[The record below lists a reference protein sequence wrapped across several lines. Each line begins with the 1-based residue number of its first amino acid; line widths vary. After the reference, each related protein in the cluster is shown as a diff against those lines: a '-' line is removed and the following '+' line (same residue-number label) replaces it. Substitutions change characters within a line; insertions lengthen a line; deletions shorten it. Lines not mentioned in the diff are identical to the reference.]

1 MRTYAP
7 ALIPLATAALLAAC
21 ATPPAGTDARTAT
34 IQRTANGV
42 PHISAPDAETLA
54 YAMAYAY
61 AQDNVCMTANQLVT
75 VRGER
80 SRYFGGATPGLLA
93 RRMFPNEQID
103 LFIAAHMDDAA
114 LERAWAGARAE
125 SQALARG
132 TVAGYNRY
140 LADQAGKLP
149 AACDGQPWVRPM
161 TLAEFRRQG
170 ELTAVQ
176 AATAALAD
184 AVLGAKPPA
193 PTAALAAPV
202 DLADAAASLAV
213 PVDLADA
220 AAAMRE
226 AGLLDAPLGSNA
238 WAFGRDTTANGSGL
252 LLGNPHFP
260 WAGVN
265 RFWQAHLTIPGS
277 LDVMG
282 VGIGSFPGVT
292 IGFNKDVAWSHTVST
307 GKRFTLH
314 ELTLVAGDPTS
325 YVVDGQPVKMTSRTV
340 SAQVPA
346 ADGTTQAKTQTVWAT
361 RWGPVVVVPR
371 AGLAWTDKL
380 AYALKDANLGNVRAT
395 DSALGFGRA
404 RNVQEVRDAM
414 KNIGTPWVNTLAV
427 DRQGNALYA
436 DVSVVPDVDAEQ
448 LQRCAPSKPA
458 AALLAGAGLVV
469 LDGSKSA
476 CDWRRDPASPVP
488 GLIPIGRMP
497 TTVRTD
503 WVHNSNDSY
512 VYTNPQQTWSGI
524 SPLVGDANLSRPR
537 TRADLTEIPALLAQ
551 GKVTPE
557 AVQKQLFGNRNF
569 MAGAVLPDLLA
580 ACASQPTPSV
590 EIKDGCAALRAWD
603 RTNNLDARGA
613 HLFREFWRTARLI
626 PNVYRAPFDV
636 AQPVVTPGGLKM
648 DDPTVAAK
656 VWESLTLAVTNVRA
670 AGFALDATL
679 GSVQRPLITELP
691 IPLHG
696 GDEFEGVLNNLGNQF
711 APGIGPK
718 GLLIDYGTS
727 YVQTVTFDARG
738 PVAQGLLTYGQ
749 STDPASPHATDQL
762 WLFSRKEWPLLPFH
776 PDDVAKARV
785 GEVLRLTRP

>member
-202 DLADAAASLAV
+202 DLADAAAALAV

-265 RFWQAHLTIPGS
+265 RFWQVHLTIPGS

-590 EIKDGCAALRAWD
+590 EI
-603 RTNNLDARGA
+603 
-613 HLFREFWRTARLI
+613 
-626 PNVYRAPFDV
+626 
-636 AQPVVTPGGLKM
+636 
-648 DDPTVAAK
+648 
-656 VWESLTLAVTNVRA
+656 
-670 AGFALDATL
+670 
-679 GSVQRPLITELP
+679 
-691 IPLHG
+691 
-696 GDEFEGVLNNLGNQF
+696 
-711 APGIGPK
+711 
-718 GLLIDYGTS
+718 
-727 YVQTVTFDARG
+727 
-738 PVAQGLLTYGQ
+738 
-749 STDPASPHATDQL
+749 
-762 WLFSRKEWPLLPFH
+762 
-776 PDDVAKARV
+776 
-785 GEVLRLTRP
+785 

>member
-1 MRTYAP
+1 MKTLDP
-7 ALIPLATAALLAAC
+7 ALAALAAAVFLAAC
-21 ATPPAGTDARTAT
+21 ATPPAGTDPRTAT

-61 AQDNVCMTANQLVT
+61 AQDNVCLTANQLVT

-80 SRYFGGATPGLLA
+80 ARYFGGANPGLLA
-93 RRMFPNEQID
+93 RRMLPNEQID
-103 LFIAAHMDDAA
+103 LFIAAHVDDAA
-114 LERAWAGARAE
+114 LERAWAGASAE

-149 AACDGQPWVRPM
+149 AACNGQPWVRPM
-161 TLAEFRRQG
+161 TLAELRRQG

-184 AVLGAKPPA
+184 AVLSARPPA
-193 PTAALAAPV
+193 LTAALPAPV
-202 DLADAAASLAV
+202 DLADAAS
-213 PVDLADA
+213 
-220 AAAMRE
+220 AMRE
-226 AGLLDAPLGSNA
+226 AGLLDSPLGSNA
-238 WAFGRDTTANGSGL
+238 WAFGRETTANGSGL

-265 RFWQAHLTIPGS
+265 RFWQVHLTIPGS

-325 YVVDGQPVKMTSRTV
+325 YIVDGQPVKMTQRSV
-340 SAQVPA
+340 SAPVLG
-346 ADGTTQAKTQTVWAT
+346 ADGTMQTKSQTVWAT

-371 AGLAWTDKL
+371 AGLNWTDKL
-380 AYALKDANLGNVRAT
+380 AYAIKDANLGNVRASET
-395 DSALGFGRA
+395 SFGFGRA
-404 RNVQEVRDAM
+404 RSVQEVRDAM

-448 LQRCAPSKPA
+448 LQRCAPSKAA

-469 LDGSKSA
+469 LDGSKST
-476 CDWRRDPASPVP
+476 CDWKRDPASPVP

-512 VYTNPQQTWSGI
+512 LYTNPQQSWSGI

-537 TRADLTEIPALLAQ
+537 TRADLTEIPALLAS

-557 AVQKQLFGNRNF
+557 GVQKQLFGNRNF

-580 ACASQPTPSV
+580 ACAGQSTPSA
-590 EIKDGCAALRAWD
+590 EIKDGCAALRSWD
-603 RTNNLDARGA
+603 RSNNIDARGA
-613 HLFREFWRTARLI
+613 HLFREFWRTARLV

-636 AQPVVTPGGLKM
+636 AQPVATPGGLKM
-648 DDPTVAAK
+648 DDPAVAAK
-656 VWESLTLAVTNVRA
+656 VWESLTLAVKNVRG

-679 GSVQRPLITELP
+679 GSVQRPLITEAP

-738 PVAQGLLTYGQ
+738 PVAQALLVYGQ

-776 PDDVAKARV
+776 PEDVAKARV